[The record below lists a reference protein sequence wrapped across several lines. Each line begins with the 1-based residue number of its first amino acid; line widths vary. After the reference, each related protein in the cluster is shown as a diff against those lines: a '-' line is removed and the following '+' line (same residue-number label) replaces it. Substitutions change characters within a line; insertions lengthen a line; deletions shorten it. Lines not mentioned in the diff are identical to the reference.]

1 MASVLSEGMA
11 YMQKGSARMLVP
23 APKGTNKYKMPLA
36 LVGVPALGPHSD
48 TQLFS
53 PLVAFSLSGK
63 RADPLEALA
72 TTYFDEHGATVA
84 LPMKAVFVA
93 LLLTTDKTIFRK
105 FHREVYSPAFVKSV
119 VTQLASKYG
128 LPLSTPDNWTPVNA
142 GMKGARKNK
151 GSKKPVCQGCSTAG
165 DAAVY
170 EAYSGLRLCK
180 LCWGQSGPARQR
192 YYISEETIEKAASD
206 DLDNVPTRGRAA
218 RDVLR
223 ECFAD
228 DFWDLLENVISGD
241 RAFALKYNDNRAR
254 AHTILSY
261 LHPESLPMRL
271 PPRTWMIL
279 YKRNPARASSL
290 ARLKSDW
297 VKTPS
302 KLALC
307 VHGNLSLQAVCAAP
321 KPKNVM
327 HVPMVCDPTA
337 DPPQKATFE
346 TLFFM
351 SGAHILVATAVWF
364 ANMLL
369 VTKQIS
375 IEFVLEGPPLR
386 PGDPGFSDDAA
397 ATTEIT
403 KGVDPFVTAGVCGDD
418 GLAVITHGDRIS
430 YPYLHRLAVESFR
443 CSRLKGIKTIQF
455 RIHVSWAAARQNTH
469 VGKLVV
475 GPAAS
480 HMIAYALDLAAGRA
494 LPDNMTLSFGETLN
508 PLLYDTARA
517 QALQAEAK
525 VITDCVLAAEGA
537 KEGLSTFIGKDTMM
551 EEVTFDDFAG
561 YVQKH
566 PAQTTPPD
574 VHDTLPPYAEGSNKE
589 TTERVASSQSSAE
602 RVSKRRNS
610 IFGAP

>member
-1 MASVLSEGMA
+1 MASALSEGMA
-11 YMQKGSARMLVP
+11 YRQNGSLRMLVP
-23 APKGTNKYKMPLA
+23 AQKGTNKYKMPLPFVA
-36 LVGVPALGPHSD
+36 MPALGPHTD

-72 TTYFDEHGATVA
+72 TTHFDEHGATVA

-93 LLLTTDKTIFRK
+93 LLLSTDKAIFDK
-105 FHREVYSPAFVKSV
+105 FRREVYSPAFVKSV
-119 VTQLASKYG
+119 VAQLAAKYG
-128 LPLSTPDNWTPVNA
+128 LPLSTPDNWTPINA

-151 GSKKPVCQGCSTAG
+151 GTKKPVCQGCSTAG

-170 EAYSGLRLCK
+170 EASSGLRLCK
-180 LCWGQSGPARQR
+180 LCWEQSGAGRQR
-192 YYISEETIEKAASD
+192 NYISKETIEKAASD
-206 DLDNVPTRGRAA
+206 DLDKVPTRGRAV
-218 RDVLR
+218 RDVLL
-223 ECFAD
+223 ESYSD
-228 DFWDLLENVISGD
+228 HLWDLLENVISGD

-254 AHTILSY
+254 AHTILSH
-261 LHPESLPMRL
+261 LHPESLPMTH

-290 ARLKSDW
+290 ARLKTDW
-297 VKTPS
+297 VKAPS
-302 KLALC
+302 KLAQC
-307 VHGNLSLQAVCAAP
+307 AHGNLSLQAVCAAP
-321 KPKNVM
+321 KPKNTM
-327 HVPMVCDPTA
+327 HYPTVCDPTA

-346 TLFFM
+346 TLFFV
-351 SGAHILVATAVWF
+351 SGSHILVATAVWF

-375 IEFVLEGPPLR
+375 IEFVLEGPPLQ
-386 PGDPGFSDDAA
+386 PGDPGFNNDDAA
-397 ATTEIT
+397 TAEIV
-403 KGVDPFVTAGVCGDD
+403 KGVDPFVTVGVCGDD

-430 YPYLHRLAVESFR
+430 YPYLHRLVVESFR
-443 CSRLKGIKTIQF
+443 CSRLKSIRTIQF

-480 HMIAYALDLAAGRA
+480 HMIAYALNLAADRA
-494 LPDNMTLSFGETLN
+494 LPSNMALSFGETLN

-517 QALQAEAK
+517 QALQTEAK

-537 KEGLSTFIGKDTMM
+537 KDGLGAFIGKGDQMQ
-551 EEVTFDDFAG
+551 EITFDDFAD
-561 YVQKH
+561 YVQRY

-574 VHDTLPPYAEGSNKE
+574 VHDILPPYAEGSKKE
-589 TTERVASSQSSAE
+589 TTERVTPSQSAAD